1 MIVTAL
7 ENSRIHVLV
16 RNERLIAMRRHYYFR
31 PNGERFDAWDVDK
44 LIKSSSNLLVRDIAI
59 ASIDE
64 VDSVYWIGADGD
76 PPTVRILIRHMQ
88 LVKDAD
94 LDFPIILSADGLVM
108 DGMHR
113 VAKALLEGRTTIL
126 AVQFEV
132 QPEPNYRHIDP
143 DELPQ

>member
-1 MIVTAL
+1 
-7 ENSRIHVLV
+7 
-16 RNERLIAMRRHYYFR
+16 MRRHYYFR